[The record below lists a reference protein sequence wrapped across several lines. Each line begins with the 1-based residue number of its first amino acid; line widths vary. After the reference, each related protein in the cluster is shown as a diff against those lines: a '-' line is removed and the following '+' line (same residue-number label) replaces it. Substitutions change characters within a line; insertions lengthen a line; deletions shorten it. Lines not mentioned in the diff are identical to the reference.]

1 MNLAFKY
8 LLKSRSNWC
17 SKDQSS
23 QQTTFSTY
31 TTSEEHMHIWESE
44 AQTSC
49 LWDNRKVPKLAGLH
63 RTFPASIQQS
73 WSTGVK
79 TRGQNSF
86 RTFIQRAIMG
96 FSGSW
101 PLVSGADPGFLL
113 GGGALVSCST
123 SAPINHILFF
133 LQNTSCIRKPQVI
146 SWGGGGGGVGTPCT
160 LPLDPPLSLGS
171 KKSVFFLPLKALLLC
186 LREFER

>member
-63 RTFPASIQQS
+63 RTFPASIQQY

-79 TRGQNSF
+79 NRGQSSF
-86 RTFIQRAIMG
+86 
-96 FSGSW
+96 W
-101 PLVSGADPGFLL
+101 PSDKL
-113 GGGALVSCST
+113 
-123 SAPINHILFF
+123 IKEERE
-133 LQNTSCIRKPQVI
+133 NTDEDV
-146 SWGGGGGGVGTPCT
+146 
-160 LPLDPPLSLGS
+160 
-171 KKSVFFLPLKALLLC
+171 
-186 LREFER
+186 